1 MACKVWFE
9 LVDGEGQLVMS
20 ADFVDCPIN
29 STVARFRKAVFAKAF
44 RILSVKVIASSL
56 TVFANWADYTSG
68 KTIAKLSSPL
78 TVLGKVEDNPVIVQV
93 PSKRRLEMHPEPASK
108 KPKTS
113 TVIQDE
119 QMESIR
125 QSLEIDTWQVGGIAL
140 DICQIE
146 PDFPEWFYVRKETI
160 DIINFFEAQMKENKR
175 IVFEGTPGVGKSILV
190 VLFAF
195 HLALI
200 QKKIVFLFRKQYGK
214 AYSLLYLDAVKKNYW
229 RMDDAE
235 IDDLKLHLQ
244 CFNNVEVCLDGFQYS
259 HIKSHHGYLARNRL
273 LATSAPYPMKGAET
287 DVRSQC
293 LVPFWSLS
301 DLNAIGANCEWP
313 ENENN
318 DRYFYSG
325 GNLRAFLLGQDQA
338 ETMIDD
344 AIRQVVPH
352 NAELFYTE
360 YMEASVSQVDRL
372 RMMGIKAND
381 HRDLDKYK
389 YQTYWTFAIT
399 SEYALRQLGNI
410 VKPNY
415 YKELWFNKC
424 KLGDDR
430 LMGIAFKNYVHTLAR
445 EGKKIKLQIREYD
458 RVKVIQHTYV
468 ALEIEVKSCR
478 NDDVDASDC
487 DAAMKRFAS
496 SSDDYWYPSGRSLET
511 IDSVAKLKMDGQP
524 SSIGFL
530 QITTSIENGIDSVA
544 VEKYARLFPN
554 GSRYIALVPNKETC
568 DNFRFVPADPATQV
582 SLDVAYIST
591 LSF

>member
-1 MACKVWFE
+1 MTREVWFK
-9 LVDGEGQLVMS
+9 LVDGEGRPMMS
-20 ADFVDCPIN
+20 ADFVDCAIY
-29 STVARFRKAVFAKAF
+29 STVARFRKAVFVKVF
-44 RILSVKVIASSL
+44 RLLSVKVIASLL
-56 TVFANWADYTSG
+56 TVFANWTDYTCG
-68 KTIAKLSSPL
+68 KTITKLSSPL

-93 PSKRRLEMHPEPASK
+93 PSKRRLEMHAEPALK

-140 DICQIE
+140 DIFQIE

-195 HLALI
+195 RLALI

-259 HIKSHHGYLARNRL
+259 HIKSHHGYLAINRL

-301 DLNAIGANCEWP
+301 DLNAIGAHHEWP
-313 ENENN
+313 KNENSN
-318 DRYFYSG
+318 RYVYSG

-338 ETMIDD
+338 GTMVDD
-344 AIRQVVPH
+344 AIRQVFPH
-352 NAELFYTE
+352 SKEFFYTK
-360 YMEASVSQVDRL
+360 YSFASVSQVDRL
-372 RMMGIKAND
+372 RMIGIQAND
-381 HRDLDKYK
+381 HRDLIKY
-389 YQTYWTFAIT
+389 TD
-399 SEYALRQLGNI
+399 L
-410 VKPNY
+410 VD
-415 YKELWFNKC
+415 C
-424 KLGDDR
+424 
-430 LMGIAFKNYVHTLAR
+430 VC
-445 EGKKIKLQIREYD
+445 
-458 RVKVIQHTYV
+458 VIDH
-468 ALEIEVKSCR
+468 L
-478 NDDVDASDC
+478 
-487 DAAMKRFAS
+487 
-496 SSDDYWYPSGRSLET
+496 
-511 IDSVAKLKMDGQP
+511 
-524 SSIGFL
+524 
-530 QITTSIENGIDSVA
+530 
-544 VEKYARLFPN
+544 
-554 GSRYIALVPNKETC
+554 
-568 DNFRFVPADPATQV
+568 
-582 SLDVAYIST
+582 
-591 LSF
+591 